1 LNFIFGFIFL
11 FDTSL
16 SIKVKYSLGVGT
28 GPLIDSSISTDIQ
41 HLPSSEKDESYNW
54 IFTNPDKQGKL
65 SYRAGFDWQSAG
77 DITGSLS
84 CHTYL
89 DSLIIR

>member
-1 LNFIFGFIFL
+1 MAEQK
-11 FDTSL
+11 FDPPANLTSPEIKVIVFHYPTIPL
-16 SIKVKYSLGVGT
+16 SI
-28 GPLIDSSISTDIQ
+28 ITDIQ